1 MTGFFGEGEETGK
14 ALIGAGWQLTDF
26 QLAAAIEDD
35 TNAFQL
41 AEGAEQVLPN
51 ENSIIMAFDTET
63 GAFTTTNVERLQL
76 SDRQEIG
83 ASDLDVSNRET
94 ITRTEAESAFETIG
108 NTAPEADD
116 VLAVAGEN
124 SATISLN
131 AAYSDADTSNSHVF
145 LIDTSGTLGQVTN
158 NGDGTF
164 SYDPSGQFEN
174 LAAGETATDTFTY
187 TVDDGEGGTDTA
199 TVTITITGAN
209 DAPEAEDVAAN
220 ANEDGAVISVN
231 ASYSDTDATD
241 SHVFSIGTSGTFGTV
256 TDTGDGTFSYDP
268 SGQFENLAAG
278 ETATDTFTY
287 TVDDGEGG
295 TDTATVTIT

>member
-1 MTGFFGEGEETGK
+1 MENQASWDGVVSATVQPAGSPQRLILTQAPGGQNALVLDVLSIESIDISGLPTAGAFFHRAETDLILTFSNGGQVFLTGFFGEGEETGK

-164 SYDPSGQFEN
+164 SYD
-174 LAAGETATDTFTY
+174 
-187 TVDDGEGGTDTA
+187 
-199 TVTITITGAN
+199 
-209 DAPEAEDVAAN
+209 
-220 ANEDGAVISVN
+220 
-231 ASYSDTDATD
+231 
-241 SHVFSIGTSGTFGTV
+241 
-256 TDTGDGTFSYDP
+256 
-268 SGQFENLAAG
+268 
-278 ETATDTFTY
+278 
-287 TVDDGEGG
+287 
-295 TDTATVTIT
+295 